1 MGMPRPKSF
10 DESAVLEQAVEL
22 FRARGYEGTSL
33 ADLESH
39 LGIGRQSLY
48 NTFGDKQA
56 LFLQALDH
64 YRRTMGETVVERL
77 NGPDAGLETV
87 REFFQ
92 VTIRNL
98 TGESPR
104 SGCLI
109 ANTITERGSDDPASL
124 LRCNRSREQLER
136 AFRRALTQA
145 RDRGELPA
153 SLDVDATATLLV
165 IQNYG
170 LNALAKTGAS
180 TEELEAAVEAL
191 LAGLE

>member
-1 MGMPRPKSF
+1 MGRPKSF

-22 FRARGYEGTSL
+22 FRARGYDGTSL

-56 LFLQALDH
+56 LFLKALDH
-64 YRRTMGETVVERL
+64 YRSTMGETMVERL
-77 NGPDAGLETV
+77 SAPDAGLETI
-87 REFFQ
+87 REFFRI
-92 VTIRNL
+92 TIRGL

-109 ANTITERGSDDPASL
+109 ANTITERGSDDAASL

-136 AFRRALTQA
+136 GFRRALAQA
-145 RDRGELPA
+145 RERGELPA
-153 SLDVDATATLLV
+153 RVDVDAGAMLLV

-180 TEELEAAVEAL
+180 AEELDAAVETL
-191 LAGLE
+191 LAGLG